1 LALPTLS
8 KHVEE
13 FKLQPVAPMISK
25 LVEAPPES
33 SIWKLVG
40 QFKEKGVYEIFL
52 AEGARCNMIS
62 ERSLLHSTNL
72 ETAKPTALMSYVPS
86 LPKEALVL
94 DAARLMSDYRI
105 RSAPVSDG
113 HKILGQ
119 VDCTTLLRGLS
130 GKIGNELRISSLA
143 TINPVT
149 IEAENSG
156 AKARELMVRKRIDH
170 LPVVKNKREVG
181 MLTSSQLVQRMA
193 PTERVGSKSMK
204 PQLKSTLDFPVK
216 EVMDDN
222 PLTYPPEARAEQ
234 ALESILKAGKSCV
247 TVVQWE
253 ELQGITTQRD
263 FMALLTEKETEPE
276 VPVFIVGLPDD
287 PFESETTKTK
297 FKRAVNQLHLVY
309 PDIIEARSVI
319 KTKTKAGNE
328 RGRYEVS
335 VQIRTPGNSY
345 TYSEEGWELAGIY
358 DLITDRLKRLM
369 TKKQKPHKKHERE
382 GR

>member
-1 LALPTLS
+1 MSLTTLP
-8 KHVEE
+8 KYVEE
-13 FKLQPVAPMISK
+13 FKLQPIAPMISK
-25 LVEAPPES
+25 LIEVPPES
-33 SIWKLVG
+33 SLWKIVG
-40 QFKEKGVYEIFL
+40 QFKEKGVYEIFF
-52 AEGARCNMIS
+52 AEGARCSMIS
-62 ERSLLHSTNL
+62 ERSLLRSANL
-72 ETAKPTALMSYVPS
+72 ETVKPSALTSYVPP
-86 LPKEALVL
+86 LPKEALVA
-94 DAARLMSDYRI
+94 DAARLMSDHRI

-130 GKIGNELRISSLA
+130 GKIGSELRISSLA

-149 IEAENSG
+149 IEAEGSG

-170 LPVVKNKREVG
+170 LPVVQNKREVG
-181 MLTSSQLVQRMA
+181 VLTSSQLVSRIA
-193 PTERVGSKSMK
+193 PIERVGSKSMK
-204 PQLKSTLDFPVK
+204 PQLKGALDFPVK

-234 ALESILKAGKSCV
+234 ALESLLKADKTCV
-247 TVVQWE
+247 TVLQWE

-297 FKRAVNQLHLVY
+297 FKRAINQLHLVY

-319 KTKTKAGNE
+319 KTKAKAGNE
-328 RGRYEVS
+328 RARYEVN

-369 TKKQKPHKKHERE
+369 TNKQKPHKKHERE